1 MMTLFSFPVKNEQLI
16 IFLSTFVAKMEN
28 EG

>member
-1 MMTLFSFPVKNEQLI
+1 MTTLCGFLVKNKQLI
-16 IFLSTFVAKMEN
+16 IFLSIFAAKMEN

>member
-1 MMTLFSFPVKNEQLI
+1 MITLFSFSVKNEQLI
-16 IFLSTFVAKMEN
+16 IFLSIFAAKMEN

>member
-1 MMTLFSFPVKNEQLI
+1 MMTLCSFSVKNEQLI
-16 IFLSTFVAKMEN
+16 IFLSIFAAKMEN

>member
-1 MMTLFSFPVKNEQLI
+1 MMTLFSFSVKNEQLI
-16 IFLSTFVAKMEN
+16 IFLSIFAAKMEN

>member
-1 MMTLFSFPVKNEQLI
+1 MITLFSFSVKNEQLI
-16 IFLSTFVAKMEN
+16 IFLSTFAAKMEN

>member
-1 MMTLFSFPVKNEQLI
+1 MITLCGFSVKNEQLI
-16 IFLSTFVAKMEN
+16 IFLSIFAAKMEN